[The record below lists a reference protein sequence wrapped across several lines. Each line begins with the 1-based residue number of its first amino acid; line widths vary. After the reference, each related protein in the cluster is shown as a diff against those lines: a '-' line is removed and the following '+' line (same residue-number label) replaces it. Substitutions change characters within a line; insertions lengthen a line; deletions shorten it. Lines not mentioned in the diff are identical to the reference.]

1 MSHNPTEDKDVMEVE
16 IVMESLAIDDDVE
29 ESLEDLV
36 SDALPPVVDDRALPL
51 DLNKLFP
58 WHRPRKQ
65 KVREHQ
71 WVRLTKS
78 YITRMKERGDLLPIQ
93 VVGSDGRTIH
103 QAPELRYLTLPGLD
117 YLDVRMLGEAANGD
131 GCRLTAV
138 GFLDGASQTRV
149 LARARVREV
158 GLVQSGYITDQSI
171 TLPRQ
176 LESVCSADGDS
187 LRELKRRAPF
197 HIINIDACG
206 SIAPKSAEHSSRL
219 IEAIYR
225 LVELQLAKANHRW
238 LFFLT
243 VDVREE
249 DIDAQTFDALCDAI
263 RQNAAQSE
271 KFKSAAIELFSA
283 NDTDLEISIAKAR
296 ASGGRGVL
304 DLFSLGFSKW
314 LLHLAEGKQ
323 WTVRL
328 KHSHC
333 YSTWG
338 GQAVPPS
345 MCSLAFEF
353 IPPPPG
359 LTDPLGV
366 SRQAPA
372 AGGPEGDPSMQIVA
386 AAAAIDDLDVLFAED
401 IDLADEMNEKTRLLL
416 IEAGYLPAAL
426 EPLVTSIGA
435 NDALIVRRFPDM
447 AVEP

>member
-1 MSHNPTEDKDVMEVE
+1 MSHNLAEDRDAIEGVAEIEVE
-16 IVMESLAIDDDVE
+16 SLGAEDVVE
-29 ESLEDLV
+29 DSLEDLV
-36 SDALPPVVDDRALPL
+36 EDSLPPVVDDRALPL

-71 WVRLTKS
+71 WVRLTKL
-78 YITRMKERGDLLPIQ
+78 YITRMKEKGDLLPIQ
-93 VVGSDGRTIH
+93 FVVPNGQTVQ
-103 QAPELRYLTLPGLD
+103 QAPEVRYLTLPGLD
-117 YLDVRMLGEAANGD
+117 YLDVRMLGEVANAD

-138 GFLDGASQTRV
+138 GFLDGAAQTRV

-249 DIDAQTFDALCDAI
+249 DIDAETFENLCDAI

-271 KFKSAAIELFSA
+271 EFKVAAIELFSA
-283 NDTDLEISIAKAR
+283 NDTDLE
-296 ASGGRGVL
+296 
-304 DLFSLGFSKW
+304 
-314 LLHLAEGKQ
+314 
-323 WTVRL
+323 
-328 KHSHC
+328 
-333 YSTWG
+333 
-338 GQAVPPS
+338 
-345 MCSLAFEF
+345 
-353 IPPPPG
+353 
-359 LTDPLGV
+359 
-366 SRQAPA
+366 
-372 AGGPEGDPSMQIVA
+372 
-386 AAAAIDDLDVLFAED
+386 
-401 IDLADEMNEKTRLLL
+401 
-416 IEAGYLPAAL
+416 
-426 EPLVTSIGA
+426 
-435 NDALIVRRFPDM
+435 
-447 AVEP
+447 